1 MHTCPK
7 LNTRAH
13 NGLMRAIQ
21 AMSPGSADV
30 LAWNE
35 VDRPA
40 CGPDDVIVQLHAA
53 GVNFIDTYRRSGV
66 YPMDYPHIPGAEGSG
81 TVVEAGANADIA
93 VGAKVAWAFSHSSYA
108 EFVAVPAKECI
119 PVPDGVDLDI
129 AAALPLQGLTAH
141 YLVRSTYEVKAGDT
155 ILITAGAGGVGG
167 LVIQLAKLHGAQVIT
182 TVGSPEKAE
191 IAVGHGADHV
201 LDLSTM
207 SDLTTEIPAAVRAIV
222 PEGLAAS
229 YDGIGKDTFD
239 GTLACVKPRG
249 IQVLFGGA
257 SGQVAPFD
265 LQRLNAAGS
274 IFITRPSLG
283 AYIATREELRWRAEE
298 LFSAIA
304 AGDLNVPIGLALP
317 LSEAQRAHEALEGR
331 ETTGKVILRAH

>member
-1 MHTCPK
+1 MF
-7 LNTRAH
+7 
-13 NGLMRAIQ
+13 AIQ
-21 AMSPGSADV
+21 AMSPGGPEV

-35 VDRPA
+35 VPA
-40 CGPDDVIVQLHAA
+40 PECAPDHVIVKLHAA

-66 YPMDYPHIPGAEGSG
+66 YPMPFPHIPGSEGAG
-81 TVVEAGANADIA
+81 VVVEAGSEAGIE
-93 VGAKVAWAFSHSSYA
+93 VGAHVAWAFSHSSYA
-108 EFVAVPAKECI
+108 ELVAVPAKDCI
-119 PVPDGVDLDI
+119 PVPDGVSLEA

-141 YLVRSTYEVKAGDT
+141 YLVRSTYEVKPGDT

-167 LVIQLAKLHGAQVIT
+167 LVIQLAKSLGATVIT

-191 IAVGHGADHV
+191 IARAHGADHV

-207 SDLTTEIPAAVRAIV
+207 DNLTADIPAAVRAIA
-222 PEGLAAS
+222 PEGVNAS

-239 GTLACVKPRG
+239 GTIACVRPRG

-274 IFITRPSLG
+274 IYITRPSLG
-283 AYIATREELRWRAEE
+283 HYLANRDELLWRADE
-298 LFSAIA
+298 LFGAIERGELA
-304 AGDLNVPIGLALP
+304 VPIGLILP
-317 LSEAQRAHEALEGR
+317 LADARRAHEALEAR